1 MAVSSEF
8 YRDLSKVEKKIF
20 RVSLRKAKA
29 YALLALAIIPLTI
42 EFLFL
47 PDWIFYFVF
56 FPTGALFGTYP
67 TLLLL
72 DQWRE
77 RKRKLELY
85 FSFEERIYQSGQI
98 RRYDSNEFNQDKSV
112 NETDEI
118 E

>member
-20 RVSLRKAKA
+20 KISLRKAKA
-29 YALLALAIIPLTI
+29 YALLALAVVPLTI
-42 EFLFL
+42 EFIFL
-47 PDWIFYFVF
+47 PDLIFYLVF

-77 RKRKLELY
+77 RKRKVELY
-85 FSFEERIYQSGQI
+85 FSYEERIYQSGQI
-98 RRYDSNEFNQDKSV
+98 RRYEKNEFNPGKSV
-112 NETDEI
+112 KETDKI
-118 E
+118 

>member
-20 RVSLRKAKA
+20 KISLRKAKA
-29 YALLALAIIPLTI
+29 YALLSLAVVPLTI
-42 EFLFL
+42 EFIFL
-47 PDWIFYFVF
+47 PDFIFYLVF

-77 RKRKLELY
+77 RKRKIELY
-85 FSFEERIYQSGQI
+85 FSYEERIFQSGQI
-98 RRYDSNEFNQDKSV
+98 RRYEKNEFNPDKSV
-112 NETDEI
+112 KETDEI
-118 E
+118 